1 MFPDEV
7 RRVHREAGFTLIEVM
22 IVVAVIALLAG
33 VALPAYQESLRKA
46 RRSDARIA
54 LTTASQM
61 LERYN
66 TEKNTYATATFGAVA
81 DAASGVVFQN
91 KSENKYYNLSLPLA
105 NLGVN
110 TFLIKAEPTGSQA
123 TDACGT
129 FTLNQAGV
137 RTVTGGTLSAAEC
150 QWE

>member
-1 MFPDEV
+1 MFLEGG
-7 RRVHREAGFTLIEVM
+7 RRVSREAGFTLIELM
-22 IVVAVIALLAG
+22 IVVALIALLAG

-46 RRSDARIA
+46 RRSEARIA

-66 TEKNTYATATFGAVA
+66 TENNTFVDATFG
-81 DAASGVVFQN
+81 DGASHVYKN
-91 KSENKYYNLSLPLA
+91 KSESGYYNLTLPA
-105 NLGVN
+105 ASLGVRN
-110 TFLIKAEPTGSQA
+110 FVINAVPAGAQA
-123 TDACGT
+123 TDKCGT

-137 RTVTGGTLSAAEC
+137 RTVTGGSLTAAEC